1 MSQSTISAPS
11 QNQVLSDSQPTD
23 TRKPSPFAKFD
34 NRIAGINDRVLPKQ
48 PYVITIPS
56 DFPYRRHTTDPNRWY
71 INTPF
76 SRREEQL
83 QYMSLLLHQE
93 DDEALLKVD
102 GTRIDEEGR
111 LLVHVPSPKPEAPS
125 RPDTPHDSGPKKKI
139 SLKDYKIKD
148 RSSVNTPERR
158 PADDI
163 RKQAIK
169 SHKEE
174 EVLVKE
180 EKHQQPSQSTSQI
193 DQKPEQKS
201 ERKFE
206 QKILPPKV
214 SAPAVKPD
222 SKPSFAT
229 PTQHDHDSQR
239 PAKKRRL
246 SAEEEKTQPRRT
258 STPVLQGGRIKQ
270 ETAEKRSLP
279 ALLSPDIPPSQKSS
293 SEKPTTEKK
302 RKQELPVLLSPA
314 LPPALEKAVA
324 ESSQRSD
331 EVRAI
336 LKSSI
341 GSPARSSDKKHKE
354 VAAKEPNRLRADSQ
368 ASARPTT
375 PGIKISSPVPKS
387 VSALNQSNTSTANSR
402 TASPKPR
409 QRHIIVLK
417 YGKKNRKRVEGLLK
431 FAPRQ
436 KKEASTVGEKGKE
449 REKSVDVKIMTKVD
463 PPKSDKKRA
472 AESSPEMSTKR
483 MKLEPLIKTERPTT
497 PRLDAEAAKSKS
509 LFSTPK
515 KDLRSIAMQRVAS
528 TDTIEAGTPGHDN
541 ARNSTPLTMSHTSRP
556 KTSPGPSVSG
566 ARTDE
571 QITWNDISTKI
582 FQLGRLLKKEGQ
594 KLASESQGKEKQ
606 RGVVLLIEALL
617 CFMINSGALAQ
628 ARPNVDPGWSTI
640 LPYYTMVFKQSRPY
654 KHLNGL
660 VVQLGGVCRQHLQQE
675 HVRRLAKEMLPDET
689 VSAPTPGSDGTTRGV
704 DDFAK
709 KQKTFLDLRNELVS
723 NFRDLRL
730 TWLEGSKLLPA
741 ETIEQDYPSTWSKRI
756 STKDLSKR
764 NPDKLS
770 PKDLPKDFPMPL
782 DVTANVFEASNF
794 ALAFMRE
801 WALIEQI
808 DWKTRMEM

>member
-48 PYVITIPS
+48 P
-56 DFPYRRHTTDPNRWY
+56 
-71 INTPF
+71 
-76 SRREEQL
+76 EEQL

-139 SLKDYKIKD
+139 SLKDYKTKD

-201 ERKFE
+201 ERKSE
-206 QKILPPKV
+206 QKIIPSKV

-229 PTQHDHDSQR
+229 PTQHDHGSQR

-246 SAEEEKTQPRRT
+246 SAEEEKTQPSRT

-270 ETAEKRSLP
+270 ETTEKRSLP

-293 SEKPTTEKK
+293 SEKPTTEKEKK

-341 GSPARSSDKKHKE
+341 ASPARSSDKKHRE

-436 KKEASTVGEKGKE
+436 KKEASTVSEKEKE
-449 REKSVDVKIMTKVD
+449 RERSVDVKIMTKVD

-497 PRLDAEAAKSKS
+497 PRLDAEAAKPKS

-640 LPYYTMVFKQSRPY
+640 LPYYTMVFKQSQSY

-730 TWLEGSKLLPA
+730 AWLEGSKLLPA